1 MVVSEELAN
10 IRSSIEALGMD
21 FQFMGRIKTNM
32 NGIERE
38 IELLEYDHAQFGY
51 VAGHEYYH
59 EEIKYL
65 QETYQSKII
74 EANGDGGFYY

>member
-38 IELLEYDHAQFGY
+38 
-51 VAGHEYYH
+51 
-59 EEIKYL
+59 
-65 QETYQSKII
+65 T
-74 EANGDGGFYY
+74 

>member
-10 IRSSIEALGMD
+10 IRFSIEALGMD

-38 IELLEYDHAQFGY
+38 I
-51 VAGHEYYH
+51 
-59 EEIKYL
+59 
-65 QETYQSKII
+65 
-74 EANGDGGFYY
+74 